1 MSTDFH
7 KLSLKVPPSTREK
20 LQELQQRTDATNMTE
35 VIRRAL
41 SLYDQLT
48 EELAKDNTR
57 LVVQHLDQAGA
68 VEEQYRVII
77 VS

>member
-1 MSTDFH
+1 
-7 KLSLKVPPSTREK
+7 
-20 LQELQQRTDATNMTE
+20 MTE